1 MGVFVRTHTH
11 THTRASDRISLLQ
24 LNCMQPHQN
33 RTHAR
38 LILPRQSWLP
48 LARATFGSPMATI
61 GYSMATVGCL
71 WLPSPGVAMQA
82 TLAHPWTP
90 RSTSAM
96 AMVKE
101 AILCSPCLCSQYD
114 MQCPGTN
121 IIHPLQESTRLQRQ
135 RCSSLGRTCST
146 RSAVQGI
153 EAPCITSPPV
163 STLHFSH
170 CASVYLAC
178 SVCNARSDAARGKR
192 SVQILSVLA
201 ALSEPVE
208 LTPLVQDFTVGPVLR
223 EAVRRLTVCLN
234 PYMSHLT
241 LRIVAHNVARH
252 TLFLALR
259 KSHTSRNSFMS
270 GRRPSK
276 TKVWNFRDHFREAG
290 VGEDWVSLPGWF
302 KNHGYFV
309 HG

>member
-1 MGVFVRTHTH
+1 MHHVSSRVD
-11 THTRASDRISLLQ
+11 APLL
-24 LNCMQPHQN
+24 
-33 RTHAR
+33 
-38 LILPRQSWLP
+38 
-48 LARATFGSPMATI
+48 
-61 GYSMATVGCL
+61 
-71 WLPSPGVAMQA
+71 
-82 TLAHPWTP
+82 TL
-90 RSTSAM
+90 
-96 AMVKE
+96 
-101 AILCSPCLCSQYD
+101 C
-114 MQCPGTN
+114 
-121 IIHPLQESTRLQRQ
+121 IIH
-135 RCSSLGRTCST
+135 
-146 RSAVQGI
+146 
-153 EAPCITSPPV
+153 
-163 STLHFSH
+163 
-170 CASVYLAC
+170 LAC

-192 SVQILSVLA
+192 SVLMLSVLA

-241 LRIVAHNVARH
+241 LCIVAHNMARH

-259 KSHTSRNSFMS
+259 KSYTSRNSFMS